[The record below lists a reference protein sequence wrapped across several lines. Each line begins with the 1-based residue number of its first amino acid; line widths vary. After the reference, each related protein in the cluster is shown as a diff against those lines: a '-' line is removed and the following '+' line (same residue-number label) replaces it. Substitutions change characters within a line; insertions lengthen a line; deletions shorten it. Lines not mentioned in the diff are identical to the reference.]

1 MKADR
6 QTIGPTGSTL
16 IGMAAVLM
24 WGATVGLL
32 RSISEVFGPN
42 GGAALVFT
50 TSAVFA
56 TLALGLPRWR
66 DMPRAYLWGGG
77 LLFVAYE
84 VCLALSLGFAHD
96 RGQAMELGMINYLW
110 PSLTIVLA
118 VLARQQRGSWLLL
131 PALALCFAGIVW
143 VMKGQGAWSAAQ
155 MWQNIRGNPVAYALA
170 LCAAFLWA
178 VYSNVTRRF
187 GKGKNAVPLFLLA
200 TSALLW
206 TQYAVSDEPPVA
218 FHLGGVGQVA
228 LLGALTAAAYSCW
241 NHGMQHGHFTLLAT
255 ASYFTPVLSALI
267 ASLWLGVR
275 PGAGFFAGA
284 AMVTVGSLLCWW
296 ATRAPKIRHKT

>member
-1 MKADR
+1 VSIAIDKPA
-6 QTIGPTGSTL
+6 THPTRATL
-16 IGMAAVLM
+16 IGICAVVM

-32 RSISEVFGPN
+32 RSIAEVFGPI

-56 TLALGLPRWR
+56 SLALGVPRWR
-66 DMPRAYLWGGG
+66 ELPPAYLWGGG

-84 VCLALSLGFAHD
+84 VCLAVSLGIAHD
-96 RGQAMELGMINYLW
+96 RSQAMELGMINYLW

-118 VLARQQRGSWLLL
+118 VVARQQRGSWLLW
-131 PALALCFAGIVW
+131 PALCLCFAGIVW
-143 VMKGQGAWSAAQ
+143 VMKGQGEWSAAQ
-155 MWQNIRGNPVAYALA
+155 MGQNILGNPLAYALA
-170 LCAAFLWA
+170 LGAAFLWA
-178 VYSNVTRRF
+178 IYSNVTRRL

-206 TQYAVSDEPPVA
+206 TQYAISKEPA
-218 FHLGGVGQVA
+218 LRFELGGAGQVL

-241 NHGMQHGHFTLLAT
+241 NHGMQHGNFTLLAT

-267 ASLWLGVR
+267 ASLWLGVQ
-275 PGAGFFAGA
+275 PGAGFFVGA

-296 ATRAPKIRHKT
+296 ATRARRG